1 MFLRLACMCVER
13 NVDELLAATELCLLI
28 SNVKEAREETFLN
41 ARVQELHLLRQYVK
55 LGEHSEAFVGTFIF
69 SLVNES
75 LFSLFHSEVY
85 S

>member
-55 LGEHSEAFVGTFIF
+55 LGEHSDAFGGTFIF
-69 SLVNES
+69 LLVNES
-75 LFSLFHSEVY
+75 LFFLFHSEVY
-85 S
+85 Y

>member
-41 ARVQELHLLRQYVK
+41 PRVQELHLLRQ
-55 LGEHSEAFVGTFIF
+55 
-69 SLVNES
+69 
-75 LFSLFHSEVY
+75 
-85 S
+85 